1 MQYIKILL
9 FGKRREPVDT
19 ISTGL
24 RTLIPKD
31 KPTYQEWCKDFN
43 VSMLYDR
50 KAIHLEEGEASKS

>member
-1 MQYIKILL
+1 MHKIKILL

-31 KPTYQEWCKDFN
+31 QPTYEEWCKEFR
-43 VSMLYDR
+43 VSMLHDR
-50 KAIHLEEGEASKS
+50 KTVHLTKN